1 MKTQL
6 GSYRLLLLAFLS
18 GIVLTPLCAYAQSTS
33 LLRGTI
39 TDPQGAVIGEATV
52 TLKNAQTGFTRQT
65 FSNATGEYH
74 FLQVAPGTYDVTV
87 EKPGFST
94 ITRADTKLLV
104 NTPTSLDLRMDLGKT
119 SDTVNVTAEA
129 STINTVDASI
139 GNAFSE
145 QQVRQLPLQ
154 TRNVV
159 ELLSLQPGVTTS
171 GEVLGARRDQNNIT
185 LDGVDVNDNQ
195 NAGLVTQNSATGVTY
210 QGVNGNNANVNSGF
224 NAVLPIPLDSVQE
237 FRVTV
242 GGEGADQGRSSGGQV
257 VLVTKGGTNQFHGSL
272 YEYNRNTAT
281 SANTWFNNQ
290 SGVPVQQLVRNQ
302 FGASVGG
309 PIKKDRAF
317 FFVNW
322 EQRKDASSVAQV
334 RAVPS
339 ESLKQGMLNVQLT
352 DGSVQTL
359 TPADLAQVDPLHIG
373 LNAGYQKILQQYPA
387 GNNPAFGQDGGLNFS
402 GFRFNAPDHLNNMA
416 WVARLDYRLDSA
428 GKHNLSV
435 RGTLADNTQDQIL
448 AQFPGQSPA
457 STERDNSKGISIRY
471 TAILTPRLINSF
483 TYGLTRL
490 GQQFSGVAGTGF
502 EFEPTALSSL
512 ENFNARAKGR
522 TNPLHNFSDD
532 VTWTKGK
539 HTITAGL
546 NFRFSQNNISAFTNS
561 YPLYAY
567 QATELIGLGEDINT
581 AVTNFLGGNVQLAN
595 PTAVTNASAMLLG
608 LLNDEFVTYQYT
620 KNGQVLPQG
629 TVQQRSFIAHSYA
642 GYIGDSFR
650 VRRDLTLTFGLRYEN
665 YRPPYEANGLQVAPT
680 VGLNQFFAERN
691 GLQAQGVPANQMP
704 DFTLQYALNGPANGK
719 ESWWTPDNN
728 NFAPRFALAYAP
740 ADHGGWIGKLFG
752 KNGAF
757 RVGGALAYD
766 QFGND
771 IIANYDQFGSLGL
784 SEPSFLPDSF
794 SFSTSPRFTGTFPA
808 LPPAAPGGFPF
819 TPPSV
824 AAITGTFMGI
834 SPNLRTPYS
843 MILNASFSRELPGK
857 MTMEVGYMGRL
868 SRKLLMQ
875 GDVFTPLENF
885 KDPKSGITWQQNAQ
899 IVYNL
904 ANSLAKKLG
913 LPYNAA
919 ASTIAAA
926 VAANPSLVPDLPF
939 VDNVW
944 PGYAN
949 SYIPGASASANY
961 FYSVYGIFG
970 SSFLDSLHAADRIA
984 GNSDYGLAPGQC
996 LSITGCY
1003 TFFAKQGSSMPMWM
1017 NAGQADFHAMTI
1029 ALRRRF
1035 SNGFQFDFNYTWS
1048 HSIDNGSAAESGAG
1062 QQGASIQDVF
1072 NPGAF
1077 RGSSD
1082 FDIRHNFNANF
1093 MYELPIGKGRL
1104 LLRKAPGW
1112 VDAIVGGWQIS
1123 NIWRYSTPL
1132 PSAVAGDLAY
1142 NTNYWLSSLAIVNT
1156 PTSSGG
1162 VHIDQ
1167 NGNPSIFTNTNISNN
1182 FQDQPPEG
1190 TGTRAAVRLAPIFN
1204 VDMAVAKVF
1213 RLPWEGQ
1220 RIQLRAEA
1228 FNVLNH
1234 PNFTNPS
1241 LNLQSPL
1248 TFGEFQGTMDPRSM
1262 QFALRY
1268 EF

>member
-1 MKTQL
+1 MKSHR
-6 GSYRLLLLAFLS
+6 GSTRLLALLCGALLASLS
-18 GIVLTPLCAYAQSTS
+18 AYAQSTS

-39 TDPQGAVIGEATV
+39 TDPQGAVIAEATV
-52 TLKNAQTGFTRQT
+52 TLKNAQTGFTRQSL
-65 FSNATGEYH
+65 SNANGEYQ
-74 FLQVAPGTYDVTV
+74 FLQVVPGTYVVTV

-94 ITRADTKLLV
+94 ITHADTTLLV
-104 NTPTSLDLRMDLGKT
+104 RTPTTLDLRMDLGTT
-119 SDTVNVTAEA
+119 SESVNVSAEA
-129 STINTVDASI
+129 SPINTVDASV

-159 ELLSLQPGVTTS
+159 ELLSLQPGVTTN

-195 NAGLVTQNSATGVTY
+195 NAGLVTQNSATGITY

-242 GGEGADQGRSSGGQV
+242 SGEGADQGRSSGGQV
-257 VLVTKGGTNQFHGSL
+257 VLITKSGTNQFHGSL

-309 PIKKDRAF
+309 PIKKDRVF

-352 DGSVQTL
+352 DGSVRTL
-359 TPADLAQVDPLHIG
+359 TPADLAQVDPLHMG
-373 LNAGYQKILQQYPA
+373 LNSGYQQILQQYPV
-387 GNNPAFGQDGGLNFS
+387 GNDPAFGQDGGLNFS

-416 WVARLDYRLDSA
+416 WVARLDYKLDSA

-457 STERDNSKGISIRY
+457 SIGRDNSKGISTRY
-471 TAILTPRLINSF
+471 TAILAPTMINSL

-490 GQQFSGVAGTGF
+490 GQEFSGVVGTGF

-512 ENFNARAKGR
+512 ENWSARAKGR
-522 TNPLHNFSDD
+522 TNPLNNFSDD
-532 VTWTKGK
+532 LTWTKGK
-539 HTITAGL
+539 HTITMGL
-546 NFRFSQNNISAFTNS
+546 NFRFSKNNISAFTNS

-581 AVTNFLGGNVQLAN
+581 SVTNFIGGNVQLAN

-620 KNGQVLPQG
+620 KTGQVVPQG
-629 TVQQRSFIAHSYA
+629 TAQQRSFIEHAYA
-642 GYIGDSFR
+642 GYIADSFR
-650 VRRDLTLTFGLRYEN
+650 VRRDLTLTLGLRYEN
-665 YRPPYEANGLQVAPT
+665 FRPPYEANGLQVAPT
-680 VGLNQFFAERN
+680 VGLNQYFAQRN
-691 GLQAQGVPANQMP
+691 AQQAQGVPANQMP
-704 DFTLQYALNGPANGK
+704 DFTLQYALNGPANNK
-719 ESWWTPDNN
+719 ASWWGPDDT
-728 NFAPRFALAYAP
+728 NFAPRVALAYAP
-740 ADHGGWIGKLFG
+740 ADHTGWIGKLFG

-757 RVGGALAYD
+757 RLGGALAYD

-771 IIANYDQFGSLGL
+771 AIVNYDQLGSLGL
-784 SEPSFLPDSF
+784 TQPSYLPDSY
-794 SFSTSPRFTGTFPA
+794 SFSTSPRFTGTFPP

-819 TPPSV
+819 TPPTV
-824 AAITGTFMGI
+824 AAITGVFMGI
-834 SPNLRTPYS
+834 SPDLKTPHS
-843 MILNASFSRELPGK
+843 IILNASFSRELPGK
-857 MTMEVGYMGRL
+857 VTMEVGYNGRL

-875 GDVFTPLENF
+875 GDVFTPLENY
-885 KDPKSGITWQQNAQ
+885 KDPKSGVTWQQNAQ

-904 ANSLAKKLG
+904 ANSLAKQNG

-926 VAANPSLVPDLPF
+926 VKANPSLVPNLPF
-939 VDNVW
+939 VNDIW

-949 SYIPGASASANY
+949 TYIPGGSASANY

-1017 NAGQADFHAMTI
+1017 NAGDADYHALTI

-1062 QQGASIQDVF
+1062 GQGASIQDVF

-1082 FDIRHNFNANF
+1082 FDIRHNINANF
-1093 MYELPIGKGRL
+1093 MYALPVGKGKL
-1104 LLRKAPGW
+1104 LLREAPGW

-1123 NIWRYSTPL
+1123 SIWRYSTPL

-1142 NTNYWLSSLAIVNT
+1142 NTNYWLSSLAVVNT
-1156 PTSSGG
+1156 PTSSGS

-1167 NGNPSIFTNTNISNN
+1167 NGIPSIFTNTSISNN

-1190 TGTRAAVRLAPIFN
+1190 TGTRAAIRLAPIFN
-1204 VDMAVAKVF
+1204 VDMAVTKVF

-1220 RIQLRAEA
+1220 RLQFRAEA
-1228 FNVLNH
+1228 FNAFNH